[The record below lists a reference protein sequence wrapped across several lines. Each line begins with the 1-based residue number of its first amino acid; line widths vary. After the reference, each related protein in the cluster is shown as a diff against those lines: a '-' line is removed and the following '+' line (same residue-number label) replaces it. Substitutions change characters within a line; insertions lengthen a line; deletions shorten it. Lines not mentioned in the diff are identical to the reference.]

1 MRVRGAHGWEHSTH
15 VPQKRTIIAESP
27 REGRELRARGIHTSG
42 AEEGQNSMGA
52 QITIQAQM
60 ARRGVVLLSVCAA
73 LCPARAL
80 LNGPQRPVSRLSTR
94 LQADE
99 LDEHSVELSRPDID
113 WDGEL
118 SAIMKGEQDHVARPR
133 GKN

>member
-1 MRVRGAHGWEHSTH
+1 MA
-15 VPQKRTIIAESP
+15 P
-27 REGRELRARGIHTSG
+27 RRAL
-42 AEEGQNSMGA
+42 
-52 QITIQAQM
+52 
-60 ARRGVVLLSVCAA
+60 VLLSVCAA

-80 LNGPQRPVSRLSTR
+80 LNGLQRPVSRLSTR
-94 LQADE
+94 MQADE

-118 SAIMKGEQDHVARPR
+118 SAIMKGEQDHIARPR

>member
-1 MRVRGAHGWEHSTH
+1 
-15 VPQKRTIIAESP
+15 
-27 REGRELRARGIHTSG
+27 
-42 AEEGQNSMGA
+42 MGA

-80 LNGPQRPVSRLSTR
+80 LNGPQRPISRLSTR

>member
-1 MRVRGAHGWEHSTH
+1 MRGF
-15 VPQKRTIIAESP
+15 VPRTGP
-27 REGRELRARGIHTSG
+27 
-42 AEEGQNSMGA
+42 
-52 QITIQAQM
+52 
-60 ARRGVVLLSVCAA
+60 
-73 LCPARAL
+73 
-80 LNGPQRPVSRLSTR
+80 PQRAAAAGFCLSTR

-118 SAIMKGEQDHVARPR
+118 SAIMKGKQDHVARPR